1 MTGGWGIEPLTDKD
15 GAPIVGRQLRA
26 GDYVLLS
33 APDGEVHEVQLTAS
47 HDAGDGVIGFHC
59 QTIRQEEQ

>member
-15 GAPIVGRQLRA
+15 GAPIVGRPLRA

-33 APDGEVHEVQLTAS
+33 DPDGEVQEVQLTSQSTLGA
-47 HDAGDGVIGFHC
+47 DTIGFHC
-59 QTIRQEEQ
+59 QTINKEGT